1 MSLRSNMKGRA
12 SAVVALSAL
21 GVAAVAV
28 ALVGLVPAGA
38 ESPGCQGLTT
48 AFNQVTNPQARQV
61 LLNQLTANGC
71 TVPGSSSSSSS
82 STSSST
88 TSSSTTSSSS
98 TTPSSSST
106 SMPGGNGPCAGLTQ
120 ALSNVTNPT
129 AHAAVAA
136 ALARAGCP
144 VTGSA

>member
-88 TSSSTTSSSS
+88 TS
-98 TTPSSSST
+98 PSSSST